1 MRLSAALGPLVAVCA
16 AACAFALPAKLPA
29 APDYKHL
36 YETHQWF
43 ALRDAVNS
51 AADHAPVFFKGAVEA
66 AFNET
71 EAADRDLKMDIR
83 GEPHS
88 TRSPSAR
95 DLLVALYYRQGR
107 YKTALT
113 SFDLYHYTPANDD
126 EKKERAMLVAMA
138 QAGDLSVSVP
148 KQSASVAI

>member
-51 AADHAPVFFKGAVEA
+51 AAGRA
-66 AFNET
+66 
-71 EAADRDLKMDIR
+71 LKMDVR
-83 GEPHS
+83 GDPP
-88 TRSPSAR
+88 PSRASESR
-95 DLLVALYYRQGR
+95 ELLIAIYYRQGK
-107 YKTALT
+107 YKSALAA
-113 SFDLYHYTPANDD
+113 DDPYHHQP
-126 EKKERAMLVAMA
+126 
-138 QAGDLSVSVP
+138 
-148 KQSASVAI
+148 